1 LKTQLGTGTQGDLP
15 CDGRLKMGKKILK
28 IALGLVGLI
37 VLFAVGVMIY
47 GATQPEEHKFTRSMQ
62 IAQPPEKIFETL
74 ADFAA
79 HPSWTP
85 NLRSIEQL
93 ADRDGKAVW
102 RCVQD
107 DLTMI
112 MTVQESAP
120 PKKLALHFLDE
131 KQIADITWEIS
142 LGAITGGSLVSLK
155 ERGKIH
161 GAFFR
166 GMNRLFGGTQ
176 YADRFLYNLARKF
189 GENAVI
195 M

>member
-1 LKTQLGTGTQGDLP
+1 MGT
-15 CDGRLKMGKKILK
+15 KILK
-28 IALGLVGLI
+28 MALGLVGLV
-37 VLFAVGVMIY
+37 VLCTVGVMIY

-62 IAQPPEKIFETL
+62 IAQPPEKLFETL
-74 ADFAA
+74 VDFAA

-85 NLRSIEQL
+85 NLRSIEKL
-93 ADRDGKAVW
+93 ADREGKAVW

-107 DLTMI
+107 DVTMI

-120 PKKLALHFLDE
+120 PKTLVLHFLDE

-142 LGAITGGSLVSLK
+142 LGTITGGSLVSLK
-155 ERGKIH
+155 ERGRIH

-176 YADRFLYNLARKF
+176 YADRFLYNLAKKF